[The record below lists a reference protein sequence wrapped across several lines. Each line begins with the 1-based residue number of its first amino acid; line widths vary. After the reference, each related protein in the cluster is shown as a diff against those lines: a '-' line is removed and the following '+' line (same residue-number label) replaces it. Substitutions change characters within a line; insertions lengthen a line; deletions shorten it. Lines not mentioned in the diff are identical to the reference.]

1 MIDLFAK
8 ELYIEKVRYMNAK
21 IILNANIENK
31 AAVYG
36 GVRGTNLFSRHNIRH
51 WQTVVDSGVRTGIEL
66 VR

>member
-1 MIDLFAK
+1 
-8 ELYIEKVRYMNAK
+8 MNAK